1 MRNMKTFLKVNI
13 AAIIATIIDFGFTF
27 FLKQIVQIDA
37 VLASIF
43 GTILGGIINFIIG
56 RTWVFNT
63 PEVPFIQQGRR
74 YFITWIGNL
83 LLNAS
88 GVYIL
93 IKIIGVQYL
102 FAKMATA
109 ITVAIGYNYPLQK
122 KYVFKTVDKK

>member
-1 MRNMKTFLKVNI
+1 MKTFLKVNT

-43 GTILGGIINFIIG
+43 GTILGGLINFLIG
-56 RTWVFNT
+56 RVWVFNT
-63 PEVPFIQQGRR
+63 PEIPFIQQGRR

>member
-1 MRNMKTFLKVNI
+1 MKTFIKVNT

-63 PEVPFIQQGRR
+63 PEVPFIQQGKR

>member
-1 MRNMKTFLKVNI
+1 MKTFIKVNT
-13 AAIIATIIDFGFTF
+13 AAIIATIIDFSFTF

-43 GTILGGIINFIIG
+43 GTISGGMINFLIG
-56 RTWVFNT
+56 RVWVFNT
-63 PEVPFIQQGRR
+63 PEIPFIQQGKR
-74 YFITWIGNL
+74 YFLTWIGNL
-83 LLNAS
+83 LLNAC
-88 GVYIL
+88 GVCIL
-93 IKIIGVQYL
+93 IKIIGVHYL

>member
-1 MRNMKTFLKVNI
+1 MKTFIKVNT